1 MKDVWFTNIFE
12 TLNFKV
18 KGLKILCYFIS
29 KEDINNKI
37 LYLKFILFGKHS
49 TDFKIEISCR
59 RNYLHNRDCDI
70 KSAFIQ
76 IRSCLKIKAKNCT
89 NKESKLLIILNI
101 FLFLGCLVVVFPLND
116 YAPNFSER

>member
-1 MKDVWFTNIFE
+1 MGIKEVWCTNIFE

-49 TDFKIEISCR
+49 TNFGIE
-59 RNYLHNRDCDI
+59 DI
-70 KSAFIQ
+70 MK
-76 IRSCLKIKAKNCT
+76 K
-89 NKESKLLIILNI
+89 KL
-101 FLFLGCLVVVFPLND
+101 F
-116 YAPNFSER
+116 A